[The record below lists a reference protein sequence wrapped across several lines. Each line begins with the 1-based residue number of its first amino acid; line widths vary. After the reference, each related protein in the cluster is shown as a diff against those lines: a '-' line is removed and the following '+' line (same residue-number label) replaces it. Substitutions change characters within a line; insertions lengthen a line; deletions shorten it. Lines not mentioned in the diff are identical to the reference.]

1 MRAGEADAPLRVV
14 QFLPSVESASGGPV
28 RSTLANCRA
37 VHAADPRIETVLI
50 STRHGLQPA
59 WERELRQRLPE
70 RMELRL
76 FPQVGRHTANL
87 SSALLRWVWRNAAE
101 FDLLVLR
108 ALMHPLT
115 TAVGWAARRRGLP
128 YLVVPHGTLSE
139 WTYCHRRTA
148 LKKVYFALVERRT
161 LEGAT
166 AVRFTSEAERTEA
179 ERLDFSTE
187 ATVIPH
193 PYEVRDDFEV
203 TKDKEAGLVL
213 FLSRLDPVK
222 GIDTLLA
229 ATATARKNRSELRL
243 VLAGSGPSSYEREVR
258 KRISDLGLEEVVE
271 LPGFVT
277 GRDKDEL
284 LRRAEV
290 FVLPSEHEN
299 FGIAAVEALDAGLP
313 VVISPEVDVAPAVE
327 KYRAG
332 RVVERSAESL
342 AEAVLGILADPE
354 EARAMAERARRL
366 VRERFAPDVV
376 GPDVLALY
384 RKAARR
390 RR

>member
-1 MRAGEADAPLRVV
+1 MSGPRADSLRVL

-37 VHAADPRIETVLI
+37 AHAADPGLETVLV
-50 STRHGLQPA
+50 STDHGLQPA
-59 WERELRQRLPE
+59 WERTLRGRLPSGMDLE
-70 RMELRL
+70 L
-76 FPQVGRHTANL
+76 FPQVGRHTTNV
-87 SSALLRWVWRNAAE
+87 SPALLRWLWQNAAE

-115 TAVGWAARRRGLP
+115 SAVGWTARRRGLP

-139 WTYCHRRTA
+139 WTFRHRRTA

-166 AVRFTSEAERTEA
+166 AVRFTSKAERIEA

-193 PYEVRDDFEV
+193 PYEVRDGFEV
-203 TKDKEAGLVL
+203 PRDREGGLVL

-222 GIDTLLA
+222 GIDLLLA
-229 ATATARKNRSELRL
+229 ATATVRQNRPDLRL

-258 KRISDLGLEEVVE
+258 RRIADLGLEEVVE

-277 GRDKDEL
+277 GREKDEL

-313 VVISPEVDVAPAVE
+313 VVISPEVDVAPAVNE
-327 KYRAG
+327 YRAG
-332 RVVERSAESL
+332 HVVENSP
-342 AEAVLGILADPE
+342 EAVADAVLAVLDDADA
-354 EARAMAERARRL
+354 ARAMGRRGRRL
-366 VRERFAPDVV
+366 VRERFALGVV
-376 GPDVLALY
+376 GPEVTDLY
-384 RKAARR
+384 RTASEQEST
-390 RR
+390 